1 MQLNNIKYKNNLK
14 PGYFIR
20 KVVRE
25 EHYYVD
31 ENGKEKILQVKQEFI
46 NNEDKKKMKTKNPH
60 KKKFINTGKTKQIKE
75 LQRCIKIQQAIFKE
89 CEVDYKKDIQK
100 Y

>member
-31 ENGKEKILQVKQEFI
+31 ENGKEKILQVKQEGL
-46 NNEDKKKMKTKNPH
+46 T
-60 KKKFINTGKTKQIKE
+60 Q
-75 LQRCIKIQQAIFKE
+75 
-89 CEVDYKKDIQK
+89 
-100 Y
+100 